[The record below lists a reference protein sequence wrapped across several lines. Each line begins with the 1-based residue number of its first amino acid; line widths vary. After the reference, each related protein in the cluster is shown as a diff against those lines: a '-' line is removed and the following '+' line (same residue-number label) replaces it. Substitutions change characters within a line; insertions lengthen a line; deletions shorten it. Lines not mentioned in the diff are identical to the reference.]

1 MDVWGISIRFIGRKD
16 GVNPDQREYEEK
28 KRKEKKTEKLGN
40 ARKQKKTNKKICN
53 FKKKTIRNTAK
64 PL

>member
-53 FKKKTIRNTAK
+53 F
-64 PL
+64 